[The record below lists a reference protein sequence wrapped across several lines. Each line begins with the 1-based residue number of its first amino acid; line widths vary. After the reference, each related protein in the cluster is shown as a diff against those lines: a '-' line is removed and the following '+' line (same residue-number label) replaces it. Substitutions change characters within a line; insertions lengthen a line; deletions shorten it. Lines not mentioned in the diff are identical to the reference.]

1 MQNALRTTI
10 FYLLLH
16 YRSKITM
23 KMIKRLAKQLVF
35 ACTLCIVS
43 TVFAQDSRYFLHTVT
58 KGQGLYSISRM
69 YNVTED
75 EIIRLNPGS
84 EKVIK
89 VGQEL
94 KIPHKRESNN
104 QQRFHTIQPGE
115 TLYRLSVENRVSVK
129 NICDANPGLSVE
141 QFKAGQVIVI
151 PAPTDEAPIKSSLE
165 AAGENISQQ
174 VLAEATEK
182 ATKEIP
188 KYKATHTVKKK
199 ETIYRICKNYGISQA
214 ELIDA
219 NPQLRYNKLRTGDV
233 INIPFTTEEIQ
244 EQEQERQEVVEQIDS
259 LDDETLFTL
268 NEDKTTHLDKIKAAL
283 ILPFELNDSTTT
295 EQKKMIEFYQG
306 VLMALEKLKQENVS
320 VELVVLDSEGEDKS
334 IKPLLESDKMKD
346 VNIIFGP
353 KFNNHIREASNFSA
367 EHAIPLVLPISSN
380 ADDVYNNPYV
390 FQLNTPQSY
399 FMQDIYD
406 HFLLQF
412 PKSKVIILDAEE
424 YKKNDFID
432 GFKLSLNDANIP
444 HITMPIDTGAQMYID
459 SLDAERQ
466 NIFVINSSSSAPLT
480 DILPVLQLVNRNK
493 PEGIQTHLFGYPEYQ
508 IYAAN
513 NLEEFYEI
521 DTWFYSWFYTNNTLP
536 EAEAFNSKFRK
547 AFSRQMM
554 ISYPSFASYGYDMAY
569 YFLKGLATFGT
580 DFSNHLDEI
589 ETAPVQMGFK
599 FERVNN
605 WGGFINRKVFFVHLS
620 NDYKV
625 TKIDFDK

>member
-1 MQNALRTTI
+1 MKISVKNI
-10 FYLLLH
+10 FIVCL
-16 YRSKITM
+16 
-23 KMIKRLAKQLVF
+23 
-35 ACTLCIVS
+35 LCIAGVLY
-43 TVFAQDSRYFLHTVT
+43 AQDSRYFLHTVT

-75 EIIRLNPGS
+75 EIIQLNPGS

-94 KIPHKRESNN
+94 KIPQKRESNN
-104 QQRFHTIQPGE
+104 EQRFHTIQPGE

-151 PAPTDEAPIKSSLE
+151 PAPTDEEPLKSTLE
-165 AAGENISQQ
+165 AAGDNLPQQ
-174 VLAEATEK
+174 ALEATE
-182 ATKEIP
+182 TLSTEIS
-188 KYKATHTVKKK
+188 KYKSTHTVKRK
-199 ETIYRICKNYGISQA
+199 ETIYRICKLYGISQS

-219 NPQLRYNKLRTGDV
+219 NPELRYNKLRVGDV
-233 INIPFTTEEIQ
+233 INIPYTKEEIQ
-244 EQEQERQEVVEQIDS
+244 QNNQERQEAIKQIEM

-268 NEDKTTHLDKIKAAL
+268 NEDQTTHLEKIKAAL
-283 ILPFELNDSTTT
+283 ILPFELNDSATT

-320 VELVVLDSEGEDKS
+320 VELVVMDSEDENKS
-334 IKPLLESDKMKD
+334 IKPLLESNKMEG

-353 KFNNHIREASNFSA
+353 KFNNHITEVSDYSA
-367 EHAIPLVLPISSN
+367 KNCIPLVLPISAN
-380 ADDVYNNPYV
+380 ADDVYKNPYV

-399 FMQDIYD
+399 FMQEIYD
-406 HFLLQF
+406 HFLIQF
-412 PKSKVIILDAEE
+412 PNSKVIILDDGEF
-424 YKKNDFID
+424 KKNEFID
-432 GFKLSLNDANIP
+432 GLKLSLDGANIP
-444 HITMPIDTGAQMYID
+444 HITMPIDTASQQYID
-459 SLDAERQ
+459 ALDAERH

-493 PEGIQTHLFGYPEYQ
+493 PEGVQTHLFGYPEYQ
-508 IYAAN
+508 IYASN
-513 NLEEFYEI
+513 HLEEFYEI

-536 EAEAFNSKFRK
+536 EAEQFNSNFRK
-547 AFSRQMM
+547 AFNRQMM

-589 ETAPVQMGFK
+589 KTTPVQMGFK

-625 TKIDFDK
+625 SKIDYDK

>member
-16 YRSKITM
+16 YRSKTAM
-23 KMIKRLAKQLVF
+23 KMIKRLVKQLVF

-75 EIIRLNPGS
+75 EIIKLNPGS

-89 VGQEL
+89 IGQEL
-94 KIPHKRESNN
+94 KIPHKQESNN
-104 QQRFHTIQPGE
+104 EQKFHTIKPGE
-115 TLYRLSVENRVSVK
+115 TLYRLSIENRVSVK

-151 PAPTDEAPIKSSLE
+151 PAPTDEDPLESTLQNAPTELVTE
-165 AAGENISQQ
+165 VVTPETTEN
-174 VLAEATEK
+174 AEVAQFK
-182 ATKEIP
+182 KE
-188 KYKATHTVKKK
+188 HVVKRK
-199 ETIYRICKNYGISQA
+199 ETIYRISKLYNISQA
-214 ELIDA
+214 ELIEA
-219 NPQLRYNKLRTGDV
+219 NPQLKHSKLRTGDV
-233 INIPFTTEEIQ
+233 INIPFTKEEQQ
-244 EQEQERQEVVEQIDS
+244 EQKEELLETTKQIEDIS
-259 LDDETLFTL
+259 DEALFTL
-268 NEDKTTHLDKIKAAL
+268 NEEQTRHLERIKAAL
-283 ILPFELNDSTTT
+283 ILPFELDDSITT

-306 VLMALEKLKQENVS
+306 VLMALDKLKQENVS

-334 IKPLLESDKMKD
+334 IKPLLESDKMD
-346 VNIIFGP
+346 SVNIIFGP
-353 KFNNHIREASNFSA
+353 KFSNHIKEASEYSA
-367 EHAIPLVLPISSN
+367 KNGIPLVLPINAN
-380 ADDVYNNPYV
+380 ADDVYGNPYV
-390 FQLNTPQSY
+390 YQLNTPQSY
-399 FMQDIYD
+399 FMQEIYD
-406 HFLLQF
+406 HFLKQF
-412 PKSKVIILDAEE
+412 PNSNVIILDDGE

-432 GFKLSLNDANIP
+432 GLKLSLNDAGIP
-444 HITMPIDTGAQMYID
+444 HITMPIDTAAQPYID
-459 SLDAERQ
+459 TLHLERQ
-466 NIFVINSSSSAPLT
+466 NIFILNSSSSAPLT
-480 DILPVLQLVNRNK
+480 DMIPVLQLVNRNK
-493 PEGIQTHLFGYPEYQ
+493 PEGVETHLFGYPEYQ

-513 NLEEFYEI
+513 HLEEFYEI

-536 EAEAFNSKFRK
+536 EAEQFNSQFRK

-580 DFSNHLDEI
+580 EFSNHLDEI
-589 ETAPVQMGFK
+589 ETTPVQMGFK

-625 TKIDFDK
+625 SKIDFEK

>member
-1 MQNALRTTI
+1 M
-10 FYLLLH
+10 
-16 YRSKITM
+16 M
-23 KMIKRLAKQLVF
+23 KRYIKNIIAVCL
-35 ACTLCIVS
+35 LCITSVLY
-43 TVFAQDSRYFLHTVT
+43 AQDSRYFLHTVT

-75 EIIRLNPGS
+75 EIIQLNPGS

-94 KIPHKRESNN
+94 KIPQKRESNN
-104 QQRFHTIQPGE
+104 EQRFHTIQPGE

-141 QFKAGQVIVI
+141 QFKAGQVIII
-151 PAPTDEAPIKSSLE
+151 PAPTDEEPLQSTLE
-165 AAGENISQQ
+165 AAGDNLPQQ
-174 VLAEATEK
+174 ALEATETLNSDT
-182 ATKEIP
+182 A
-188 KYKATHTVKKK
+188 KYKTTHTVKRK
-199 ETIYRICKNYGISQA
+199 ETVYRICKNYNISQT
-214 ELIDA
+214 ELFEA
-219 NPQLRYNKLRTGDV
+219 NPQLRYSKLRTGDV
-233 INIPFTTEEIQ
+233 INIPFTEA
-244 EQEQERQEVVEQIDS
+244 EQQERKQERVEAIKQIES
-259 LDDETLFTL
+259 IDDETLFTL
-268 NEDKTTHLDKIKAAL
+268 NEDETTHLDGIKAAL
-283 ILPFELNDSTTT
+283 ILPFELADSATT

-306 VLMALEKLKQENVS
+306 VLMALDKLKQENVS
-320 VELVVLDSEGEDKS
+320 VELVVLDSEGEEKS
-334 IKPLLESDKMKD
+334 IKPLLESEKMEG

-353 KFNNHIREASNFSA
+353 KFNNHITEASEYSA
-367 EHAIPLVLPISSN
+367 KNAIPLVLPISAN

-399 FMQDIYD
+399 FMQEIYD
-406 HFLLQF
+406 HFLKQF
-412 PKSKVIILDAEE
+412 PDSKVIILDDGEFR
-424 YKKNDFID
+424 KNEFID
-432 GFKLSLNDANIP
+432 GLKLSLNGAGIP
-444 HITMPIDTGAQMYID
+444 HITMPIDTAAQQYID
-459 SLDAERQ
+459 TLDAERK
-466 NIFVINSSSSAPLT
+466 NIFIINSSSSAPLT
-480 DILPVLQLVNRNK
+480 DMLPVLQLVERNK
-493 PEGIQTHLFGYPEYQ
+493 PEGVQTMLFGYPEYQ

-536 EAEAFNSKFRK
+536 EAEIFNSNFRK

-589 ETAPVQMGFK
+589 ETTPVQMGFK

-605 WGGFINRKVFFVHLS
+605 WGGFINRKVFFIHLS

-625 TKIDFDK
+625 SKIDFDK

>member
-1 MQNALRTTI
+1 
-10 FYLLLH
+10 
-16 YRSKITM
+16 M

-75 EIIRLNPGS
+75 EIIQLNPGS

-104 QQRFHTIQPGE
+104 EQRFHTIQPGE

-151 PAPTDEAPIKSSLE
+151 PAPTDEEPIKSSLE

-182 ATKEIP
+182 PAEETAKF
-188 KYKATHTVKKK
+188 KATHTVKKK
-199 ETIYRICKNYGISQA
+199 ETIYRICKSYGISQA

-244 EQEQERQEVVEQIDS
+244 EQQQERQEIVEQIDS

-268 NEDKTTHLDKIKAAL
+268 NEDQTTHLDKIKAAL

-295 EQKKMIEFYQG
+295 EQKKMVEFYQG

-346 VNIIFGP
+346 VNII
-353 KFNNHIREASNFSA
+353 
-367 EHAIPLVLPISSN
+367 
-380 ADDVYNNPYV
+380 
-390 FQLNTPQSY
+390 
-399 FMQDIYD
+399 
-406 HFLLQF
+406 
-412 PKSKVIILDAEE
+412 
-424 YKKNDFID
+424 
-432 GFKLSLNDANIP
+432 
-444 HITMPIDTGAQMYID
+444 
-459 SLDAERQ
+459 
-466 NIFVINSSSSAPLT
+466 
-480 DILPVLQLVNRNK
+480 
-493 PEGIQTHLFGYPEYQ
+493 
-508 IYAAN
+508 
-513 NLEEFYEI
+513 
-521 DTWFYSWFYTNNTLP
+521 
-536 EAEAFNSKFRK
+536 
-547 AFSRQMM
+547 
-554 ISYPSFASYGYDMAY
+554 
-569 YFLKGLATFGT
+569 
-580 DFSNHLDEI
+580 
-589 ETAPVQMGFK
+589 
-599 FERVNN
+599 
-605 WGGFINRKVFFVHLS
+605 
-620 NDYKV
+620 
-625 TKIDFDK
+625 